1 MDTFDRIAE
10 LVEALAAGM
19 RTRDQSD
26 LADRMLDRLYCA
38 STGNELVMGLR
49 KELRLLDWRQMGQD
63 LPLVFELEKLL
74 SS

>member
-1 MDTFDRIAE
+1 MDTNDRIAE

-19 RTRDQSD
+19 RTRNQCD
-26 LADRMLDRLYCA
+26 LANRMLDRLYGA

-49 KELRLLDWRQMGQD
+49 KELRLLDRRQMGQE

-74 SS
+74 SL